1 VLTPSSSSSSSTTT
15 SNKRKERDDPF
26 ERPKPI
32 HGPNSKLLKPDKP
45 ISKLGGS
52 EPVQSTKTTTMP
64 SNQLLAGYLAHE
76 FLTKGTLMGKPWVP
90 SRGKTKEEEE
100 DDDNVGGEEGEATEA
115 PPCRRPETK
124 IDKERY
130 VEVTALL
137 KGGGTHL
144 PGVVNPTQLARF
156 LDL

>member
-1 VLTPSSSSSSSTTT
+1 VLTPSSSTTT

-52 EPVQSTKTTTMP
+52 EPVQSTKTTTTP

-76 FLTKGTLMGKPWVP
+76 FLTKGTLMGKPWLP
-90 SRGKTKEEEE
+90 SSRGKEEE
-100 DDDNVGGEEGEATEA
+100 DDDDDVGGEEGEATEA

-137 KGGGTHL
+137 KSGGTHL

>member
-1 VLTPSSSSSSSTTT
+1 
-15 SNKRKERDDPF
+15 
-26 ERPKPI
+26 
-32 HGPNSKLLKPDKP
+32 
-45 ISKLGGS
+45 
-52 EPVQSTKTTTMP
+52 
-64 SNQLLAGYLAHE
+64 
-76 FLTKGTLMGKPWVP
+76 MGKPWVP

-100 DDDNVGGEEGEATEA
+100 DDDNVGGEEGGSTEA

-137 KGGGTHL
+137 KSGGTHL